1 MSGPRG
7 WLPLIPLGLLVTGV
21 LTLLAGW
28 TTGQDIEAG
37 LTERS
42 AAALAE
48 EGLDGGTVTFDGRDA
63 TVAGFAGD
71 RAEQA
76 AAVVRSVSG
85 VRVVEHAGAE
95 TTSGSGGQSIEELQA
110 EIDRLLE
117 DEPISFVPDTAE
129 LTQEGAR
136 TAQQVAELLT
146 GAGGYEVIEVG
157 GHVAA
162 TPGDES
168 TAMSLSTDRAQ
179 TVVDLLVSE
188 GLPTGRI
195 TARGYGAT
203 QPRTDG
209 GDDRRVEITL
219 R

>member
-28 TTGQDIEAG
+28 TTGQDIEAD

-48 EGLDGGTVTFDGRDA
+48 KGLGGGAVTFDGRDA
-63 TVAGFAGD
+63 TLDGFTGD
-71 RAEQA
+71 RAAQA
-76 AAVVRSVSG
+76 AAAVRSVTG
-85 VRVVEHAGAE
+85 VRVVEQAGDN
-95 TTSGSGGQSIEELQA
+95 GSGGQSVEELQA
-110 EIDRLLE
+110 EIDRLLGE
-117 DEPISFVPDTAE
+117 TPITFVPDTAE
-129 LTQEGAR
+129 LTQEGERSAR
-136 TAQQVAELLT
+136 AVADLLT
-146 GAGGYEVIEVG
+146 GAREFSEIEVG

-168 TAMSLSTDRAQ
+168 TAMTLSTRRAE
-179 TVVDLLVSE
+179 TVVDLLTSAGVPAE
-188 GLPTGRI
+188 QI

-203 QPRTDG
+203 RPRTDG
-209 GDDRRVEITL
+209 GDNRRVEITL